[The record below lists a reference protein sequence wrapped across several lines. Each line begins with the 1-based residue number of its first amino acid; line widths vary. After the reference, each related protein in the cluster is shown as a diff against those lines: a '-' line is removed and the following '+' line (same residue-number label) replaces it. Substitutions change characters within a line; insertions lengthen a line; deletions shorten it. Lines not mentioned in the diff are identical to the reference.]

1 MTAFLVDA
9 ADVEHG
15 DLIAG
20 HPVAA
25 ILLDCAD
32 GRTWEYRD
40 PAGSVIALAP
50 VGGQVEVVRSLSG
63 EAGYLPALRLPDGA
77 GRGSPFHQE
86 PPTGLNVASSSNGV
100 EGVYA
105 RQSGSSILPHGLDAP
120 SGVDGHYAAPSPTGY
135 IEPDPCNPRGITR
148 RHGLYMVVP

>member
-1 MTAFLVDA
+1 MTALLVDA

-20 HPVAA
+20 QRVAA

-40 PAGSVIALAP
+40 LAGVVIALTP

-63 EAGYLPALRLPDGA
+63 EAGYLPALRLPDGT
-77 GRGSPFHQE
+77 GRGHPSQQE
-86 PPTGLNVASSSNGV
+86 P
-100 EGVYA
+100 
-105 RQSGSSILPHGLDAP
+105 
-120 SGVDGHYAAPSPTGY
+120 PTGY
-135 IEPDPCNPRGITR
+135 IEPDPCPPRGITR
-148 RHGLYMVVP
+148 RHGLYVVVS